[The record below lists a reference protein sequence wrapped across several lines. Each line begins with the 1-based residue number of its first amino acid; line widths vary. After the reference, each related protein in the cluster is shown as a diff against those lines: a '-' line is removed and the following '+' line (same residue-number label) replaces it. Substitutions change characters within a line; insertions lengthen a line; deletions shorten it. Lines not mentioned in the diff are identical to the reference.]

1 MTRHPLAAPVALF
14 LLGPTLAADVEQRPF
29 AYLVRDDGKTINR
42 SLAVTADGKLLAVGG
57 CKVPFAGGEPGAV
70 VWSLETGKEAFRL
83 TFAEC
88 DIWAAAF
95 SADGKLLAVGG
106 DNGDLRLF
114 DVATRKE
121 RGPLEGHRALLR
133 DVAFAANDTL
143 VVSCAD
149 DCQVRTW
156 DAKTL
161 APVAAFRFDS
171 DGDGLSGKPL
181 WKIVEDRESEEP
193 KLVVR
198 PDIKINRTYKLAVSP
213 DGKHVAVT
221 LGKPTVMIFDLA
233 MGAVVAKVE
242 AEKDN
247 EIYSAAYSH
256 DGKLLALGGA
266 NETGLGEVR
275 RIEDNKQLFRG
286 DRHRRTVLRLAFGP
300 DDKHLLS
307 GGVADGL
314 KVWDLE
320 AKKLVRHHV
329 SENRLP
335 VGQNEAAWSASA
347 SCPAGR
353 CTTT

>member
-88 DIWAAAF
+88 TIWVAAF
-95 SADGKLLAVGG
+95 SSDGKLLAVGG

-114 DVATRKE
+114 DVAGRKE
-121 RGPLEGHRALLR
+121 VGRFAGHLGVIHE
-133 DVAFAANDTL
+133 VAFAAGDSR
-143 VVSCAD
+143 VVECAD
-149 DCQVRTW
+149 DCQVRVW
-156 DAKTL
+156 DVKNH
-161 APVAAFRFDS
+161 APVAAFRFES
-171 DGDGLSGKPL
+171 DGSGLSGKAL
-181 WKIVEDRESEEP
+181 WKTVEDRDKP

-198 PDIKINRTYKLAVSP
+198 PDIKIDRTYKIAVSP
-213 DGKHVAVT
+213 DGKHVAVA

-233 MGAVVAKVE
+233 TGEVVKSIDAN
-242 AEKDN
+242 ADD
-247 EIYSAAYSH
+247 EICSVAYSH
-256 DGKLLALGGA
+256 DGKLLALGGG
-266 NETGLGEVR
+266 TKPGSVEVR
-275 RIEDNKQLFRG
+275 RIEDNKQLFRA
-286 DRHRRTVLRLAFGP
+286 DRHKRTVLHLAFSP

-320 AKKLVRHHV
+320 AKKPVRHEW
-329 SENRLP
+329 SNSLP
-335 VGQNEAAWSASA
+335 ALG
-347 SCPAGR
+347 AGSDER
-353 CTTT
+353 VCGLGFLPGGSV